1 MRDVP
6 MADRS
11 VLDATMFDATV
22 FDATVFDATVLGA
35 TVLDATVLGATVH
48 DLVLHAPGRCCSPPT
63 MHDATVRGLGT
74 VAMLRRRCCGV
85 GCARLSLRRRHQR
98 RTKQRKGAAP

>member
-11 VLDATMFDATV
+11 ALDATVLDATVLDATVLDATV
-22 FDATVFDATVLGA
+22 FDATVR
-35 TVLDATVLGATVH
+35 
-48 DLVLHAPGRCCSPPT
+48 DLVLHAPGRCCSAPT

-74 VAMLRRRCCGV
+74 VAILRRRCCGV
-85 GCARLSLRRRHQR
+85 GLRARLSLRRRYQR
-98 RTKQRKGAAP
+98 RTKQRNGAAP